1 MFLVFREHKV
11 RRNACIISVSYF
23 DALIIIYN
31 RLMMKTG
38 PKPALGIET
47 SASDYEVWTDCEE

>member
-1 MFLVFREHKV
+1 M
-11 RRNACIISVSYF
+11 RRNACIISVSSF

-31 RLMMKTG
+31 RLMMKKG